1 MGREVPIIN
10 RREAK
15 RTVFLPFPVSR
26 KALIATVMM
35 NYMCTIEKLGSF
47 QNQKP
52 ERRRQRMKR
61 RSLNQASTDAG
72 NATGDIVNSFY
83 CLGIK
88 KKIPQIKSSDAIGM
102 GFQFVQV
109 D

>member
-1 MGREVPIIN
+1 MGREVPIMN
-10 RREAK
+10 RRKAK
-15 RTVFLPFPVSR
+15 RTAFLPFPVSR
-26 KALIATVMM
+26 KVLITTVMM
-35 NYMCTIEKLGSF
+35 NYQCAIEKLGSF

-61 RSLNQASTDAG
+61 RSLNEAGTDAE

-88 KKIPQIKSSDAIGM
+88 KKIPQIKSSHAIGM
-102 GFQFVQV
+102 GFQFLQV